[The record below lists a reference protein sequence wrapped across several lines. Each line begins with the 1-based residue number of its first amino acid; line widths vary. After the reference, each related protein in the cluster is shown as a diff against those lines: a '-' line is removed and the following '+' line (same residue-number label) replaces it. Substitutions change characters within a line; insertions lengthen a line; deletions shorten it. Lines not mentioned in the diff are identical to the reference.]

1 MKKMLMV
8 SAALAA
14 SLVLAGCNRGA
25 APANNTA
32 AASNKAA
39 PAAPA
44 GGNAAGG
51 NAAGGEGGGGAA
63 GAQQNFTFVNQSGQT
78 ITTLQVSATGE
89 SSWGEDILGRD
100 VLANGESAQIVFE
113 RGDDRCLWDIR
124 ATAEGGGELD
134 MRNVDL
140 CTTTTVTAAPAAE

>member
-1 MKKMLMV
+1 MKKTLMV
-8 SAALAA
+8 GAALAA
-14 SLVLAGCNRGA
+14 SLAIAGCNRAATTSNAA
-25 APANNTA
+25 APA
-32 AASNKAA
+32 NKAA

-44 GGNAAGG
+44 APAG
-51 NAAGGEGGGGAA
+51 NAAGGESAGGGAA
-63 GAQQNFTFVNQSGQT
+63 AQQNFTFVNQSGQT

-89 SSWGEDILGRD
+89 SAWGDDILGRD

-140 CTTTTVTAAPAAE
+140 CTTTTVTATPSE

>member
-1 MKKMLMV
+1 MKKMLLV
-8 SAALAA
+8 GVALAA
-14 SLVLAGCNRGA
+14 SLTIAGCNRAATTNNAA
-25 APANNTA
+25 APAN
-32 AASNKAA
+32 KAA
-39 PAAPA
+39 TAPPAGGNSA

-51 NAAGGEGGGGAA
+51 GAGGGAT
-63 GAQQNFTFVNQSGQT
+63 AQQNFTFVNQSGGT

-100 VLANGESAQIVFE
+100 VLANGESAQIEFE

-124 ATAEGGGELD
+124 ATSEGGGELD

-140 CTTTTVTAAPAAE
+140 CTTTTVTATPAG